1 MYVCKWCKNGRQNER
16 CRSDVLIFSLADKA
30 RYEFHLV
37 SKWFST
43 HNLYDNHSVTG
54 FNKIN
59 TVLAEIKSH

>member
-1 MYVCKWCKNGRQNER
+1 MVFN
-16 CRSDVLIFSLADKA
+16 I
-30 RYEFHLV
+30 
-37 SKWFST
+37 